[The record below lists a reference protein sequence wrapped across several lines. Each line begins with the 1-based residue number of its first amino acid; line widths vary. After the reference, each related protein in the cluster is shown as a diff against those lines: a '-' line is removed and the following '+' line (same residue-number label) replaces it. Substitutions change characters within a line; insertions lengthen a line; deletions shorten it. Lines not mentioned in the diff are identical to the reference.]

1 MARMRRGLFAVGFRR
16 VRLAAVMIA
25 RHWFPAETER
35 LARAERIAGRAAL
48 ATERRRA
55 TDRVALE
62 ADGRRLKEVDE
73 PRLFATAH
81 ASPPPFLPELEGL
94 DWRLAQRLA
103 PYRARRK
110 RRDEGTQE
118 RLLPASSSGG

>member
-55 TDRVALE
+55 AAAFRWTVLTSRQ
-62 ADGRRLKEVDE
+62 
-73 PRLFATAH
+73 
-81 ASPPPFLPELEGL
+81 PPPEHRHG
-94 DWRLAQRLA
+94 
-103 PYRARRK
+103 
-110 RRDEGTQE
+110 
-118 RLLPASSSGG
+118 